1 MPHDG
6 PGLPRSAKTG
16 GRYQAYLPNKL
27 SSLHL
32 SLPDELVDNIATAE
46 RRLLSLTRTET
57 ALGLEGIAR
66 FLMRSEAI
74 SSSRIEGIAPALTR
88 SHWQNLPLRSLF
100 MVFHVAPSW

>member
-1 MPHDG
+1 MPWIEQTWMPHDG

-27 SSLHL
+27 SSLQL

-57 ALGLEGIAR
+57 ALVLEGIAR
-66 FLMRSEAI
+66 FLMRSESI
-74 SSSRIEGIAPALTR
+74 S
-88 SHWQNLPLRSLF
+88 
-100 MVFHVAPSW
+100 